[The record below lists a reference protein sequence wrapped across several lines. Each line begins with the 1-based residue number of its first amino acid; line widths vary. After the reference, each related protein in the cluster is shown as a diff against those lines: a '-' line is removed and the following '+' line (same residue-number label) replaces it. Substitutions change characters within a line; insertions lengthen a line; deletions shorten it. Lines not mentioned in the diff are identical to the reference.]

1 MNIHNLTFDSESKR
15 HYDVDGRL
23 HVRKSNISKAQV
35 SPYYGREIPDF
46 DKLGLQSDKI
56 YHLLR
61 DPQELAAACD
71 TAKNMQFLIK
81 HIPVTIDDIQPD
93 SIIGCVGTHVK
104 FEGEYLTADLCVWD
118 KRAIEQIEAG
128 TMIELSCGYRYTP
141 DMTAGVFD
149 GTPYDGVM
157 RDIHFNHLA
166 LVEVGRAGS
175 DVMVSDQSPFKKR
188 KFAMKTTKLGIAMLS
203 GLRMASPKLA
213 LDSALP
219 ELVAMTK
226 AGYNRKAL
234 EKKLFAMDAEKKEEI
249 KKAMD
254 YADEME
260 EMGEDESEEMKKDE
274 ESEEEKMEDEVKA
287 EDEESE
293 EETTSKEAK
302 GATSEF
308 KKEMKGKDSKMA
320 VSYMEGKMK
329 GAQDAFEKKLREEL
343 RQEAEAKELVAPIVG
358 KVNLTKAE
366 EIYKFALD
374 HMSIEHKGITEV
386 AALAQLVKLGSI
398 KSQPKHTAKF
408 AADSASDIAT
418 RFPNVARLIN

>member
-1 MNIHNLTFDSESKR
+1 MNINNITFDSKSER
-15 HYDVDGRL
+15 YYDADGRL
-23 HVRKSNISKAQV
+23 HIKKSNISKAQV
-35 SPYYGREIPDF
+35 SPYYGYEIPDEDNILKL
-46 DKLGLQSDKI
+46 DKNKI

-61 DPQELAAACD
+61 DPQEMAAAAD
-71 TAKNMQFLIK
+71 TAKNIQWLIIHK
-81 HIPVTIDDIQPD
+81 AVTPEEIQK
-93 SIIGCVGTHVK
+93 SHIIGSVGSHVK
-104 FEGEYLTADLCVWD
+104 FDGTYLTADLCAWD
-118 KRAIEQIEAG
+118 KRAIDQIEEG
-128 TMIELSCGYRYTP
+128 TMIELSCGYRYKP
-141 DMTAGVFD
+141 DMTPGVFE

-234 EKKLFAMDAEKKEEI
+234 EKKLFALDAEKKEEI

-260 EMGEDESEEMKKDE
+260 DMGEDESEEMKKDD

-287 EDEESE
+287 EDESE
-293 EETTSKEAK
+293 EEVTSKEAK

-366 EIYKFALD
+366 DIYKFALD

-386 AALAQLVKLGSI
+386 AALAQLVRLGSI